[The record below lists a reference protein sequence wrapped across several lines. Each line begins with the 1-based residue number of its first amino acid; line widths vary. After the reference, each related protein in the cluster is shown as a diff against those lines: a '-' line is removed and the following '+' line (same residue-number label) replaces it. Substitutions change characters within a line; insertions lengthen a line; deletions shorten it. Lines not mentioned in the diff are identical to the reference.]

1 MYSTKKKFLLCLLA
15 VVLCLSLC
23 ACGGNDDS
31 GSGSGSGGNGFGAD
45 IGNSGGSQSF
55 VCEGAVTPDASG
67 ALMQYFYGEW
77 TRVYTSPVFSIDSIT
92 IREDGTCKMGDTEY
106 EFAFCKNST
115 EDCIMFHVHKDG
127 RTQYLM
133 SAEKTTL
140 NNVEYDVALNIGLR
154 SCDNG
159 GSPAVQDTFWN
170 ADQVQEV
177 QITNDNL
184 WDYFEV
190 KDELMVNKNAFGEVT
205 GISVKQSLVLKDDY
219 KLSYWATQTAAMEF
233 SWIERSML
241 CEIDMDQNTISFAG
255 AATDGIVQST
265 IVECRNGRLDL
276 SSFSKG
282 CSYSA
287 TTGMVNGYRT
297 DFEILRSIGSLYL
310 LK

>member
-23 ACGGNDDS
+23 ACGGNGDS

-45 IGNSGGSQSF
+45 SGNSGGSQSF

-92 IREDGTCKMGDTEY
+92 IREDGTCLVGDTEY

-115 EDCIMFHVHKDG
+115 ADCIMFHVHKDG

-133 SAEKTTL
+133 SIAKTTL
-140 NNVEYDVALNIGLR
+140 NNVGYDVALNIGLR

-159 GSPAVQDTFWN
+159 GCSAVQDTFWN
-170 ADQVQEV
+170 AEQVQEI

-190 KDELMVNKNAFGEVT
+190 KDELVVDKNAFGEVT
-205 GISVKQSLVLKDDY
+205 RISVKQSLALKEDY
-219 KLSYWATQTAAMEF
+219 QLSYWATQTVAMEF
-233 SWIERSML
+233 SWISRSML
-241 CEIDMDQNTISFAG
+241 CEIDLDQNTILFTG
-255 AATDGIVQST
+255 AATDGVSQSQ
-265 IVECRNGRLDL
+265 IIECRNGRLDL
-276 SSFSKG
+276 PLLTKG
-282 CSYSA
+282 CGYST
-287 TTGMVNGYRT
+287 TTGTVSDYRT
-297 DFEILRSIGSLYL
+297 DFELLRSIGNLYL